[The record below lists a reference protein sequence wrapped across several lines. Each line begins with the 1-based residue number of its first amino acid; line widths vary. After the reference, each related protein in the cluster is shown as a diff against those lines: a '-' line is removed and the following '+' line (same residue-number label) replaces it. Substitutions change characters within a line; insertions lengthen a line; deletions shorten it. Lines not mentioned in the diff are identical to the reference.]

1 MNAHNS
7 LFFLLF
13 LTIVSSCSA
22 TTSSIGEGEAK
33 KNTLQQLTKQ
43 AFEDT
48 RGRSAIIT
56 LDTDDYKE
64 LIIDNPRPYHVF
76 VLITAP
82 QAVCDVCDPIGK
94 SFSQAAISH
103 YMADDDDEE
112 EPVFFV
118 QLDAFNNRD
127 FQTIHGFKSVP
138 HLVHLHEGSKL
149 KHRKSSME
157 YRIPPAETY
166 HQTQLEPPVGEILD
180 WMNTKTGRHVEVYV
194 SRHDRLM
201 HTFKLASLAVAA
213 VALLLYGLYAAR
225 KWSIVCVIA
234 ALFIEM
240 ISTSGIF
247 YNMLNGM
254 VLVGKGRNGEPE
266 YIMRGFRGQYLGEGL
281 FCSSMMIVSGLS
293 LLVAARAPYWINS
306 RKSRFL
312 SLAFLG
318 LSLVSGWSVWQCYK
332 YKTGMYS
339 SPGWFPQ
346 PGAKHGSIRN
356 DQGFS
361 F

>member
-1 MNAHNS
+1 
-7 LFFLLF
+7 
-13 LTIVSSCSA
+13 
-22 TTSSIGEGEAK
+22 
-33 KNTLQQLTKQ
+33 
-43 AFEDT
+43 
-48 RGRSAIIT
+48 
-56 LDTDDYKE
+56 
-64 LIIDNPRPYHVF
+64 
-76 VLITAP
+76 
-82 QAVCDVCDPIGK
+82 
-94 SFSQAAISH
+94 
-103 YMADDDDEE
+103 
-112 EPVFFV
+112 
-118 QLDAFNNRD
+118 
-127 FQTIHGFKSVP
+127 
-138 HLVHLHEGSKL
+138 VHLHEGSKL

-234 ALFIEM
+234 ALLIEM

-247 YNMLNGM
+247 YNLLNGM

-318 LSLVSGWSVWQCYK
+318 LSLLSGWSVWQCYK